1 MSIDVTSSREPPK
14 GASALAFRSGSANE
28 RAAPSR
34 QREKSP
40 TRGRKPKHLTI
51 GRVGL
56 YAFVAVAAAFFL
68 LPAVVMVLTSLKTMP
83 EIRNGSIFALPE
95 SFDLTAWVKAW
106 SSACTG
112 LNCEGI
118 RVGFWNSV
126 VITVPS
132 TIASIAAGATLG
144 YALSFW
150 RVKGADILFAI
161 LLLGAFL
168 PYQIFLYPMVR
179 AFSMVGL
186 YNTLAC
192 IVIVHVIF
200 GLPIMTLIFR
210 NFYAGLPVE
219 LFNAARVD
227 GGGFFRIFWNVML
240 PMSTPILI
248 VAAILQITNI
258 WNDFILG
265 LVFAGRENLP
275 MTVQLN
281 NVVNSTYGERE
292 YNLNMAATILT
303 AAVPLLVYFVSGRWF
318 VRGIAAGAVKG

>member
-1 MSIDVTSSREPPK
+1 MSVGTASPRGPHRES
-14 GASALAFRSGSANE
+14 AALAFRGTAGSNDSVPA
-28 RAAPSR
+28 R
-34 QREKSP
+34 QRGKSAE
-40 TRGRKPKHLTI
+40 RGRRPRQLTA
-51 GRVGL
+51 GRIGL
-56 YAFVAVAAAFFL
+56 YCFVAVAAVFFL

-83 EIRNGSIFALPE
+83 EIRSGSIFALPA
-95 SFDLTAWVKAW
+95 SLDLAAWAKAW

-112 LNCEGI
+112 LDCEGI

-126 VITVPS
+126 IITAPS
-132 TIASIAAGATLG
+132 TVFSIAAGALLG

-150 RVKGADILFAI
+150 RVKGADILFAV

-186 YNTLAC
+186 YNTLLC
-192 IVIVHVIF
+192 IIIVHVVF

>member
-1 MSIDVTSSREPPK
+1 MMIDATPAE
-14 GASALAFRSGSANE
+14 ALPNRGDLAD
-28 RAAPSR
+28 
-34 QREKSP
+34 P
-40 TRGRKPKHLTI
+40 TRTQSGPRGKRPRQVTPGRI
-51 GRVGL
+51 GL
-56 YAFVAVAAAFFL
+56 YAFLVVAAAFFL
-68 LPAVVMVLTSLKTMP
+68 LPAAIMVLTSLKTMD
-83 EIRNGSIFALPE
+83 EIRQGSIFALPQ
-95 SFDLTAWVKAW
+95 SFDIAAWIKAW
-106 SSACTG
+106 SGACTG

-126 VITVPS
+126 MITVPS
-132 TIASIAAGATLG
+132 VILSIGAGAILG

-150 RVKGADILFAI
+150 RVRGADLLFAI

-168 PYQIFLYPMVR
+168 PYQIFIYPMVR
-179 AFSMVGL
+179 TFSTLGI

-192 IVIVHVIF
+192 IVTVHVIF

-210 NFYAGLPVE
+210 NFYAGLPRE

-227 GGGFFRIFWNVML
+227 GGGFWRIFAYVML

-248 VAAILQITNI
+248 VAEILQITNI

-265 LVFAGRENLP
+265 LVFAGRDNLP

-281 NVVNSTYGERE
+281 NVVNSTTGERA
-292 YNLNMAATILT
+292 YNLNMAATLLT

>member
-83 EIRNGSIFALPE
+83 EIREGSIFALPE

-265 LVFAGRENLP
+265 LVFAGRDNLP